1 MAALEDVPFH
11 TRVLLARLGRHLFGH
26 FYCNLEAEGPE
37 LIAETV
43 TRAHFLL

>member
-1 MAALEDVPFH
+1 MATLEDLSFH
-11 TRVLLARLGRHLFGH
+11 SRFLHARLGRHLSGH